1 MEKGPRSSRFV
12 GSFSPPKASAEWAV
26 AAVARG
32 PAQTMNH
39 TSSASTSG
47 SMASSSAN
55 SDAYTIFKKPSPASA
70 SGGHGRRTGN
80 VIPIGRSRNSMA
92 LAPAEMEIAKLR
104 GELFKLGTTGF
115 VRIRSY
121 DSSCQRSMS
130 HSASSRSIVCIRFQ
144 CVQYNVVQSI

>member
-121 DSSCQRSMS
+121 DSSCQRS
-130 HSASSRSIVCIRFQ
+130 ASSRSIVCVRFQ